1 MINLSKLLRSIHISK
16 FSFYLLI
23 ILIVLSFSI
32 TFYLMLPNNQLVK
45 DPQNLQYLLLAD
57 VIFVLILLSIII
69 RQILLVFIY
78 RRKKFNESRLY
89 IKFVNL
95 FTAMALGPAIG
106 LVIISSLFFNLELRT
121 WYGGAVR
128 DAVVN
133 SNNVAREY
141 ENDIQSEIISDTQL
155 IMR

>member
-1 MINLSKLLRSIHISK
+1 MTNLSKLLKSIHISK

-45 DPQNLQYLLLAD
+45 DPQKLQYLLLAD
-57 VIFVLILLSIII
+57 VILVLILLSIII

-78 RRKKFNESRLY
+78 RRKNFNESRLY

-106 LVIISSLFFNLELRT
+106 LVIITSLFFNLYR
-121 WYGGAVR
+121 
-128 DAVVN
+128 
-133 SNNVAREY
+133 S
-141 ENDIQSEIISDTQL
+141 
-155 IMR
+155 